1 VTGAAVSVSGSVA
14 FVGLMVPHA
23 VRLCL
28 GPDNRLVIPASLL
41 AGAMFLVLTDTLART
56 VAAPVEI
63 PVGAVTSFLGAPFFA
78 YLLRT
83 RYRGVYP

>member
-1 VTGAAVSVSGSVA
+1 
-14 FVGLMVPHA
+14 MVPHA

-56 VAAPVEI
+56 VAAPTEI

-78 YLLRT
+78 YLLRS
-83 RYRGVYP
+83 RYRSIYP